1 MLFFFLFSR
10 DPRVQNNMPIAQDL
24 SVLTKTVATL
34 FGNIFAVMAN
44 VEVIAAAKPTASM
57 DLTTKH
63 REMKAG
69 PAGTRLSNLQQQQQK
84 KEKKNKQFMSTR
96 NHDTVVDRLKEM
108 QTD

>member
-1 MLFFFLFSR
+1 
-10 DPRVQNNMPIAQDL
+10 MPIAQDL
-24 SVLTKTVATL
+24 SALTKTVATL

-44 VEVIAAAKPTASM
+44 VEVIAAAKPTAST

-69 PAGTRLSNLQQQQQK
+69 PAGTRLSNLQ
-84 KEKKNKQFMSTR
+84 EKKKIIR
-96 NHDTVVDRLKEM
+96 NHDTVEDTLKEM

>member
-1 MLFFFLFSR
+1 MFSR

-34 FGNIFAVMAN
+34 FGNIFAVMEN

-69 PAGTRLSNLQQQQQK
+69 PAGTRLSNLQQQQQQQK
-84 KEKKNKQFMSTR
+84 KRERERK
-96 NHDTVVDRLKEM
+96 
-108 QTD
+108 